1 MLTHARRTGIRP
13 IEIGRQII
21 AVMDDQA
28 ATHNGD
34 VAQRYVVGLHK
45 SDLSALRDFSKALL
59 SELRQAIAN
68 HAKFE
73 GYTIAGEADV
83 TLEEDVALR
92 IGSCVVTPGE
102 AAANQQAVS
111 AHSKPIAQPHQ
122 HAALRAVVVLAD
134 GSRHTLDGDLVTI
147 GRQASCTIM
156 IADNNLS
163 RVHARFRT
171 GDDGWTIEDLGS
183 TNGTKVNGVLITE
196 PTLLTSGQSIALG
209 SLQLVF
215 EQA

>member
-1 MLTHARRTGIRP
+1 MLTRTRRTGIRP

-21 AVMDDQA
+21 AAMDDQA

-34 VAQRYVVGLHK
+34 VAHRYVVGLHK
-45 SDLSALRDFSKALL
+45 SDLGALSDSVKPLL

-73 GYTIAGEADV
+73 GYNIAGEADV
-83 TLEEDVALR
+83 ALEEDVAQR
-92 IGSCVVTPGE
+92 IGSCVVTVGKTATTPRE
-102 AAANQQAVS
+102 
-111 AHSKPIAQPHQ
+111 PIAQPHQ
-122 HAALRAVVVLAD
+122 QVVTPAVVVLTD

-147 GRQASCTIM
+147 GRQASCTIV
-156 IADNNLS
+156 IADNNIS
-163 RVHARFRT
+163 RVHARFRAV
-171 GDDGWTIEDLGS
+171 DNGWTIEDLGS

-196 PTLLTSGQSIALG
+196 PTLLSHGQLIALG
-209 SLQLVF
+209 SLQLHF

>member
-1 MLTHARRTGIRP
+1 MLTRTRRTGIRP

-21 AVMDDQA
+21 AAMDEQA

-34 VAQRYVVGLHK
+34 VAHRYVVGLHK
-45 SDLSALRDFSKALL
+45 SDLGALSDSVKPLL

-73 GYTIAGEADV
+73 GYNIAGEADV
-83 TLEEDVALR
+83 ALEEDVAQR
-92 IGSCVVTPGE
+92 IGSCVVTVGKTATTPRE
-102 AAANQQAVS
+102 
-111 AHSKPIAQPHQ
+111 PIAQPHQ
-122 HAALRAVVVLAD
+122 QVVTPAVVVLTD
-134 GSRHTLDGDLVTI
+134 GSRHALDGDLVTI
-147 GRQASCTIM
+147 GRQASCTIV
-156 IADNNLS
+156 IADNNIS

-171 GDDGWTIEDLGS
+171 SDNGWTIEDLGS

-196 PTLLTSGQSIALG
+196 PTLLSHGQLIALG
-209 SLQLVF
+209 SLQLQF

>member
-1 MLTHARRTGIRP
+1 VLTRARRTGIRP

-21 AVMDDQA
+21 AAMDDQA

-73 GYTIAGEADV
+73 GYTIAGEAD
-83 TLEEDVALR
+83 
-92 IGSCVVTPGE
+92 E

-147 GRQASCTIM
+147 GRQASCTIV
-156 IADNNLS
+156 IADNNIS
-163 RVHARFRT
+163 RVHARFRNEE
-171 GDDGWTIEDLGS
+171 GGWTIEDLGS

>member
-1 MLTHARRTGIRP
+1 
-13 IEIGRQII
+13 
-21 AVMDDQA
+21 MDDQA

-45 SDLSALRDFSKALL
+45 SDLSALSDFAKPLL

-73 GYTIAGEADV
+73 GYNIEGEADV
-83 TLEEDVALR
+83 VLEEDVAQR
-92 IGSCVVTPGE
+92 IGSCAVTVGKM
-102 AAANQQAVS
+102 AATPRESFAQPQRQAVS
-111 AHSKPIAQPHQ
+111 H
-122 HAALRAVVVLAD
+122 AVVVLAD

-147 GRQASCTIM
+147 GRQASCTIV
-156 IADNNLS
+156 IADNNIS
-163 RVHARFRT
+163 RVHARFRA

-196 PTLLTSGQSIALG
+196 PTLLSYGQLISLG
-209 SLQLVF
+209 SLQLHF

>member
-1 MLTHARRTGIRP
+1 MLTRTRRTGIRP

-21 AVMDDQA
+21 AAMDDQA
-28 ATHNGD
+28 AAHNGD

-45 SDLSALRDFSKALL
+45 SDLGALSDFAKPLL

-73 GYTIAGEADV
+73 GYNIAGDADV
-83 TLEEDVALR
+83 VLEEDVAQR
-92 IGSCVVTPGE
+92 VGSCVVKARKMAPPRE
-102 AAANQQAVS
+102 
-111 AHSKPIAQPHQ
+111 PIAETQQLVVKP
-122 HAALRAVVVLAD
+122 AAVVLVD

-147 GRQASCTIM
+147 GRQASCAIV
-156 IADNNLS
+156 IADNNIS
-163 RVHARFRT
+163 RVHARFRA
-171 GDDGWTIEDLGS
+171 GDNGWTIEDLGS

-196 PTLLTSGQSIALG
+196 PTLLSHGQLIALG
-209 SLQLVF
+209 SLQLHF

>member
-1 MLTHARRTGIRP
+1 VLTRTRRTGIRP

-21 AVMDDQA
+21 AAMDDQA

-34 VAQRYVVGLHK
+34 VAHRYVVGLHK
-45 SDLSALRDFSKALL
+45 SDLGALSDSVKPLL

-73 GYTIAGEADV
+73 GYNIAGEADV
-83 TLEEDVALR
+83 ALEEDVAQR
-92 IGSCVVTPGE
+92 IGSCVVTVGKTATTPRE
-102 AAANQQAVS
+102 
-111 AHSKPIAQPHQ
+111 PIAQPHQ
-122 HAALRAVVVLAD
+122 QVVTPAVVVLTD
-134 GSRHTLDGDLVTI
+134 GSRHALDGDLVTI
-147 GRQASCTIM
+147 GRQASCTIV
-156 IADNNLS
+156 IADNNIS

-171 GDDGWTIEDLGS
+171 SDNGWTIEDLGS

-196 PTLLTSGQSIALG
+196 PTLLSHGQLIALG
-209 SLQLVF
+209 SLQLHF